1 MFFKFIKHCILF
13 LILIMEVVRSEKYTL
28 GRVRNKYLIIEI
40 FAFSAFLYEAIKLMH
55 GGSRNLREIILH
67 NA

>member
-1 MFFKFIKHCILF
+1 MFYKFIELCILF
-13 LILIMEVVRSEKYTL
+13 LILIMEVVKSEKFAL

-40 FAFSAFLYEAIKLMH
+40 FAFSAFLYEVIKLMH
-55 GGSRNLREIILH
+55 GGSRNLRAIILH